1 MTDFLAQTSE
11 GWLLASLF
19 AGALLD
25 ALPGPCLFVFGEV
38 FFLMAGNL
46 AHETGSSWPV
56 LAVLAGALT
65 ADQTGYFLGSK
76 MSGPLRRVALRTSR
90 RRAAWRRAR
99 AGLEARA
106 ILFVAGSRLM
116 GPVAWITP
124 TLAGSLD
131 ISWLRFSIGSFLGV
145 LIGVGQFVLYGW
157 LLAAGSG
164 LIGFDLGRFVMTH
177 AASILIGTSALG
189 LVSMLIWRRLASCP
203 PSVR

>member
-1 MTDFLAQTSE
+1 
-11 GWLLASLF
+11 
-19 AGALLD
+19 
-25 ALPGPCLFVFGEV
+25 
-38 FFLMAGNL
+38 MAGNL
-46 AHETGSSWPV
+46 AHETGSAWPV

-99 AGLEARA
+99 AGLEAQA

>member
-1 MTDFLAQTSE
+1 
-11 GWLLASLF
+11 
-19 AGALLD
+19 
-25 ALPGPCLFVFGEV
+25 
-38 FFLMAGNL
+38 
-46 AHETGSSWPV
+46 
-56 LAVLAGALT
+56 
-65 ADQTGYFLGSK
+65 
-76 MSGPLRRVALRTSR
+76 
-90 RRAAWRRAR
+90 
-99 AGLEARA
+99 
-106 ILFVAGSRLM
+106 M